1 MNKALDT
8 LTGKSGGPHEFDRD
22 VAQEL
27 WEHTSKERGNT
38 VMLRE
43 FAQTIIEAQQVLKDH
58 IAKVERTS

>member
-8 LTGKSGGPHEFDRD
+8 ISAKAAGPHEFDRD

-27 WEHTSKERGNT
+27 WEHTSKEKGNT

-43 FAQTIIEAQQVLKDH
+43 FIQTIIEAQQVLKDH
-58 IAKVERTS
+58 ITKT